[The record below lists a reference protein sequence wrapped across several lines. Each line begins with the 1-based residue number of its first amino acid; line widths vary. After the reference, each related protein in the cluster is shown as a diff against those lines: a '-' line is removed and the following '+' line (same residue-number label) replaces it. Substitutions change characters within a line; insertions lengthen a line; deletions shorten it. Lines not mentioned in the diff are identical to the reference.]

1 MQNKLKGSLSQCIG
15 YATGLSA
22 WFFSHSVP
30 VDRYQNKIPN
40 TRKNLFPMQDKD
52 SVKARDAFKGKA
64 VQGYRHATKAID
76 IKYSWRSAA
85 KPPWR
90 SGTTIV
96 E

>member
-1 MQNKLKGSLSQCIG
+1 MQNKRKDASSQGIG
-15 YATGLSA
+15 YGSMCLLS
-22 WFFSHSVP
+22 SHSVP

-90 SGTTIV
+90 SRTTIV

>member
-1 MQNKLKGSLSQCIG
+1 
-15 YATGLSA
+15 
-22 WFFSHSVP
+22 
-30 VDRYQNKIPN
+30 
-40 TRKNLFPMQDKD
+40 MQDKD

-90 SGTTIV
+90 SRTTIV